1 MNRFRTRLLAT
12 FVLSGALLLSACGGD
27 TAVADLVSPGE
38 GHVLL
43 AEPPAG
49 LVVLDVRTP
58 EEFAESHLA
67 GAININV
74 EGPDFASSLGNLDE
88 GAPVFVYCRTGRRS
102 ANAISIMKDLD
113 FTELYDLD
121 GGIVSWIHA
130 GLPTEN

>member
-1 MNRFRTRLLAT
+1 MNRSRTQILGAL
-12 FVLSGALLLSACGGD
+12 VLGGALLLSACGGD

-38 GHVLL
+38 AHVLL
-43 AEPPAG
+43 AEPPAD

-58 EEFAESHLA
+58 EEFAESHLP

-74 EGPDFASSLGNLDE
+74 EGAGFEDAVGELDE
-88 GAPVFVYCRTGRRS
+88 DAPVFVYCRTGSRS
-102 ANAISIMKDLD
+102 ANAIKIMQDLG

-121 GGIVSWIHA
+121 GGIVDWIHA

>member
-1 MNRFRTRLLAT
+1 MNRSRTRMLAAMA
-12 FVLSGALLLSACGGD
+12 LGGALLLSACGGD
-27 TAVADLVSPGE
+27 TAVTELVSAGE
-38 GHVLL
+38 GHLLL
-43 AEPPAG
+43 AEPPAD

-74 EGPDFASSLGNLDE
+74 EGTGFEDAVGAIDE
-88 GAPVFVYCRTGRRS
+88 DVPVVVYCRTGRRS
-102 ANAISIMKDLD
+102 ANAIRIMQDLG

-121 GGIVSWIHA
+121 GGIVDWIHA

>member
-1 MNRFRTRLLAT
+1 MNRSRTRLLAT

-27 TAVADLVSPGE
+27 TATADLVSVGE

-74 EGPDFASSLGNLDE
+74 EGSGFEEAVADMDE

-102 ANAISIMKDLD
+102 ANAIGIMQDLG
-113 FTELYDLD
+113 FTDLYDLD
-121 GGIVSWIHA
+121 GGIVSWTHA

>member
-1 MNRFRTRLLAT
+1 MNRSRTRLLAT

-27 TAVADLVSPGE
+27 TAVTELVSAGE
-38 GHVLL
+38 AHVLL

-74 EGPDFASSLGNLDE
+74 EGSGFEDAVGDLDE
-88 GAPVFVYCRTGRRS
+88 DAPVFVYCRSGRRS
-102 ANAISIMKDLD
+102 ANAITIMQDLG
-113 FTELYDLD
+113 FAELYDLD
-121 GGIVSWIHA
+121 GGITSWAHA
-130 GLPTEN
+130 GLPTER